1 MVKPPKTGTSK
12 KQPAAKNDADRRKY
26 HRVDL
31 PLKGRYL
38 DDRGEEQACLVINIS
53 AGGAYMRAK
62 NPPAFGKSV
71 VLYIDQMGRF
81 EGKVIRSNDDSF
93 AVTYERKREKSAR
106 TADDLTQVV
115 NRGKRTHDRRQTP
128 RIRQN
133 APALVYFDDGRAED
147 CAILDISLTGA
158 SIEINP
164 RPPLGANLI
173 LGRMTAKV
181 VRRHETGV
189 GVVFTGEAQRTDD
202 VITETSAVEP
212 APEPGAPIAKS
223 FGKKGD
229 RA

>member
-1 MVKPPKTGTSK
+1 MVKPPKPGTTK
-12 KQPAAKNDADRRKY
+12 APPAPKSDADRRKY

-31 PLKGRYL
+31 PLKGRFL
-38 DDRGEEQACLVINIS
+38 DENGDEQACLVINIS

-71 VLYIDQMGRF
+71 VLYVDQMGRF
-81 EGKVIRSNDDSF
+81 EGTVIRSSAASF
-93 AVTYERKREKSAR
+93 AVTYDSKRAKSAR

-115 NRGKRTHDRRQTP
+115 NRGKRTHDRRIAP
-128 RIRQN
+128 RIQQD
-133 APALVYFDDGRAED
+133 APARIYFDDGRAED

-164 RPPLGANLI
+164 RPPLGARLI

-181 VRRHETGV
+181 VRRHEKGV
-189 GVVFTGEAQRTDD
+189 GVVFTGEAARMDD
-202 VITETSAVEP
+202 VISEASKVEP
-212 APEPGAPIAKS
+212 TPDLGAPIAKT
-223 FGKKGD
+223 FGKKGE